1 MPLLTERRYPVA
13 LTAEQAR
20 VVDAVLAYYRGDAG
34 FGSGDAREAEIVAD
48 VQAIMQGVTAED
60 ETRQRRRDAIADAV
74 RSLHRYA
81 FRQLMKIN
89 PRLAS
94 REARPLAEMEVAR
107 WLHR

>member
-1 MPLLTERRYPVA
+1 MVTERRYPVA

-20 VVDAVLAYYRGDAG
+20 VVDYVLGYYRGDAG
-34 FGSGDAREAEIVAD
+34 YGGGDARESEVVAD
-48 VQAIMQGVTAED
+48 VQAIMQGVTTED
-60 ETRQRRRDAIADAV
+60 EARQRRLDAIADAV
-74 RSLHRYA
+74 HSLHRYA

-94 REARPLAEMEVAR
+94 REARPLARMEVLR